1 MTNTGSCEL
10 KVLIAEDE
18 RDIALSYKLAL
29 ERHDH
34 LVSTSYDGTDCLRQY
49 RNEYQSTRDKTILYR
64 EHKTKKNDG
73 KRQRDL
79 VAASES
85 EGAPSPYDVVVL
97 DYKMPG
103 KNGMEVAKEILRIN
117 PNQRIIFA
125 SAYVIETLK
134 DAVKE
139 LNRVVELLQ
148 KPFTMEAFVSTIE
161 DNEAYEGLKML
172 MVNIR
177 DIEARKQ
184 RRKKTDVQEHSPS
197 DEQIKSLFEG
207 LRKIQKYRTF

>member
-1 MTNTGSCEL
+1 L

-34 LVSTSYDGTDCLRQY
+34 LVSTSYDGSDCIRQY
-49 RNEYQSTRDKTILYR
+49 RNEYQSTRDRTIPHR
-64 EHKTKKNDG
+64 EYKSKKNVG
-73 KRQRDL
+73 KRQRGL
-79 VAASES
+79 VANSKSES
-85 EGAPSPYDVVVL
+85 LPSPYDVVVL

-103 KNGMEVAKEILRIN
+103 KNGMEVAKEILQIN

-161 DNEAYEGLKML
+161 YNEAYEGLKML

-177 DIEARKQ
+177 EIEARKQ
-184 RRKKTDVQEHSPS
+184 RRKKKDVQEHSPS

>member
-177 DIEARKQ
+177 DIETQKES
-184 RRKKTDVQEHSPS
+184 RKKHTPS
-197 DEQIKSLFEG
+197 EDQIKSLFEG